1 MAVDYND
8 PRFQQVNQEKQTAL
22 NEVNS
27 LYNNMVNNSDKYYE
41 AQLKATED
49 YGNKQAE
56 IQQQNTDFAIEKIN
70 QQKEQTK
77 EDYTKEQKGA
87 YADWQKQSNQYG
99 VNAESMAMQGL
110 NRTGYS
116 ESSQVNMY
124 NTYQNRLSNA
134 RQLYQRAV
142 LEYDNAIKEAQLKNN
157 ATLSEIA
164 YNTLKTKLELS
175 LQGFQYKNTLLQA
188 QLEAKNNTEDRY
200 YARWKNVLDQINTEN
215 TLKEQQRQ
223 FDEQMKLSREQ
234 FNWQKQQ
241 AKLVSGGGSG
251 NTTKTGDY
259 KIDGNNQQNNTKNG
273 TKSPTSIKVDGKTYY
288 SSNEWKKLGFKK
300 QPTIAELNKAVNE
313 GKLRAITQNGIV
325 YYIKLDQGIGH
336 VVKNIAQQTLN
347 AIANTK
353 IPASINPNVKS
364 TVKSGGSSKKTTKT
378 TSKLPTIQSQN
389 VSLKSFKK

>member
-234 FNWQKQQ
+234 LNWQKQQ
-241 AKLVSGGGSG
+241 AKLVSSGGSG
-251 NTTKTGDY
+251 GSGDSVA
-259 KIDGNNQQNNTKNG
+259 IDKNGQQNNTKNG

-300 QPTIAELNKAVNE
+300 QPTIAELNQAVNE

-325 YYIKLDQGIGH
+325 YYIKLDQGIGN
-336 VVKNIAQQTLN
+336 VVKNITQQALN
-347 AIANTK
+347 TIANTK
-353 IPASINPNVKS
+353 IQASVNPNVKS
-364 TVKSGGSSKKTTKT
+364 TVKSGGSSKKTTTT